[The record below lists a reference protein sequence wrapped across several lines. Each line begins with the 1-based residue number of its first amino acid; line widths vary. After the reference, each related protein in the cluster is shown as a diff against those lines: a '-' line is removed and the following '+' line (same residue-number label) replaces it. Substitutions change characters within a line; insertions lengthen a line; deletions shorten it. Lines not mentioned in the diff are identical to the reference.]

1 MKAITYISGK
11 KTEFTIKASRRQK
24 SKIRNMAKK
33 HRKAQADLIEEALD
47 LYDKSQKAEA
57 SR

>member
-1 MKAITYISGK
+1 MKAITYILDR

-24 SKIRNMAKK
+24 AKIRNMAK
-33 HRKAQADLIEEALD
+33 RYRIAQADLIEAALD
-47 LYDKSQKAEA
+47 LYDGSRKAEA